1 MAEERERQNR
11 IKKGGKMSIFRVAA
25 VTNTNDLGLAI
36 AQRVQEKNIPF
47 LHCIGAGAVN
57 QANKAVATAN
67 NILEQNGKQI
77 SIKPEFIDLETEEYE
92 ELRKGIRMELIVG
105 TE

>member
-1 MAEERERQNR
+1 MN
-11 IKKGGKMSIFRVAA
+11 IFRIAA
-25 VTNTNDLGLAI
+25 ITGTNDLGLAI
-36 AQRVQEKNIPF
+36 AQRVREENIPF

-67 NILEQNGKQI
+67 NILKPDGKQI
-77 SIKPEFIDLETEEYE
+77 SIKPEFIDLETEDYE
-92 ELRKGIRMELIVG
+92 ELRKGIRMQLIVG